1 MAVLTLTFEAD
12 LTSPRFVNHI
22 SVYVYLNAGLNTL
35 LSFAV
40 RCQAIGATATG
51 TAGDILC
58 GIKYLR
64 GS

>member
-35 LSFAV
+35 LS
-40 RCQAIGATATG
+40 
-51 TAGDILC
+51 C